1 MQDLMGSVWR
11 RSLDCS
17 AADQARRFPAAN
29 AAASTPSP
37 RIDVAQRAPAI
48 ESAPHVPTNDP
59 RCADPHAD
67 AGVDPPALA
76 RLVFH
81 VLDDRTVVFAVTS
94 SGSVRRHVVTVARD
108 SLAGAAGQPRDGL
121 GVAAA
126 RRGTRSLAATA
137 APLAD
142 YR

>member
-48 ESAPHVPTNDP
+48 ESAPHAPSSDP

-76 RLVFH
+76 RLIFH

-94 SGSVRRHVVTVARD
+94 SGSVRGHVVTVARET
-108 SLAGAAGQPRDGL
+108 LVRQVGRLRDGL
-121 GVAAA
+121 
-126 RRGTRSLAATA
+126 
-137 APLAD
+137 
-142 YR
+142 